1 MNLSQVEKVN
11 TAPATAGTADTNT
24 TSITYY
30 QGVVN
35 QEKADYTIKYA
46 GITPIDY
53 TFYFY
58 GLSKVRAISANT
70 NDAMNLSQ
78 VEKVNTAPTTA
89 GTADINTT
97 SITYYQGIM

>member
-35 QEKADYTIKYA
+35 QEKADYTIKYSNSTLVDCTFYYYSATNLRAQSA
-46 GITPIDY
+46 GI
-53 TFYFY
+53 
-58 GLSKVRAISANT
+58 
-70 NDAMNLSQ
+70 NDAMHLSQ
-78 VEKVNTAPTTA
+78 VEK
-89 GTADINTT
+89 INTVPAIVGAVFT
-97 SITYYQGIM
+97 FST